1 MNELHNVAV
10 IAKKEFL
17 DNWRNKWILAITAI
31 FLILTLV
38 TSYFG
43 SEGGKAGWRSIS
55 TTIAVMTA
63 FVLLLIP
70 IIALMLGYAS
80 IVGEKEKGSLGVLL
94 SYPVSRAEVI
104 IGKFAGLGLVV
115 STAILLGFGIA
126 GTIIGIKT
134 GSMNFGKY
142 GLFIISSILFG
153 LSYLAIAILI
163 SSLFKK
169 RSTAMGAAIFLWFF
183 FAIIWG
189 IIVLGALSLS
199 GWEITSTQTVSEVH
213 IYGDGNTSFDIE
225 ESGTSIAYGNGNV
238 YILGQ
243 GKIIDYNL
251 STHSTEKLSL
261 PSFNFVSIS
270 YGNGNLYLAGDK
282 ALIYH
287 LNKKTWETIDISC
300 NDISYYNGS
309 IYMLNFFKLIQY
321 NEGKFKNIS
330 LPSICYSITCG
341 KGEIYLAS
349 HSLIEYDIKNGTF
362 FNYSLPTKIYDIAY
376 GNGNVYILGSTSF
389 LFNTTSKETKEIF
402 MEGISIAYGDGK
414 VYTLEEKSKTKL
426 QQFPT
431 WYYVSDFFNPI
442 QIYRGIIALNIE
454 FGIQNFREL
463 YPSFYNTSSLTLS
476 LIIWILAPLIA
487 SIYIFKRRD
496 I

>member
-43 SEGGKAGWRSIS
+43 SEGGEAGWRSIS
-55 TTIAVMTA
+55 ATIAVMTA

-94 SYPVSRAEVI
+94 SYPVSRAEIVM
-104 IGKFAGLGLVV
+104 GKFVGLGLVV
-115 STAILLGFGIA
+115 STAILFGFGIA
-126 GTIIGIKT
+126 GIIIGINTK
-134 GSMNFGKY
+134 SMDFGKY

-163 SSLFKK
+163 SSLLKK

-189 IIVLGALSLS
+189 MIVLGVLSLS
-199 GWEITSTQTVSEVH
+199 GWEITSTQTISQINV
-213 IYGDGNTSFDIE
+213 YDGGNSFEINE
-225 ESGTSIAYGNGNV
+225 IGKSIAYGNGNI
-238 YILGQ
+238 YLLGN
-243 GKIIDYNL
+243 GIIEYNL
-251 STHSTEKLSL
+251 SSHSMKKNPI
-261 PSFNFVSIS
+261 PSHNYVSIS
-270 YGNGNLYLAGDK
+270 YKNGNLYLAGDK
-282 ALIYH
+282 ALIYSID
-287 LNKKTWETIDISC
+287 KKEWKTINISC
-300 NDISYYNGS
+300 NDISYCNGS

-330 LPSICYSITCG
+330 LPSICYSISCG
-341 KGEIYLAS
+341 EDKIYLAS
-349 HSLIEYDIKNGTF
+349 QSLIEYDIKNGTF
-362 FNYSLPTKIYDIAY
+362 SNYSLPETKIYDIAY
-376 GNGNVYILGSTSF
+376 GDGNVYILGSKSF
-389 LFNTTSKETKEIF
+389 SFNTTSKETREIF
-402 MEGISIAYGDGK
+402 MEGSSIAYGDGK
-414 VYTLEEKSKTKL
+414 IFTLEQKSKMRL

-431 WYYVSDFFNPI
+431 WYYVSDFFNPV

-454 FGIQNFREL
+454 FGMEDFKEL

-476 LIIWILAPLIA
+476 LIIWILAPLVA
-487 SIYIFKRRD
+487 SIYFFKRRD